1 MTHPL
6 KPSEADPLTDDP
18 NLLVSTRDAAAV
30 IPVPHLTSGRL
41 LARNSL
47 WNLFGQLLPMVI
59 AVVTIPLLIRGLGVA
74 RFGVLSLAWIVIGY
88 FSLFDMGIGRALTKL
103 VADKIGAG
111 EEHHIPQLAWTAL
124 LLMLLL
130 GVFSGLITC
139 VLSPLLVHRLLRVP
153 PELQQETLF
162 GFYLL
167 ALSIPMVTVTSGWRG
182 ILEAQQRFRVLNLIR
197 IPMSTFSF
205 VGPWLVLPF
214 SHSLVPIISVL
225 VVGRL
230 VGCGA
235 HQVACFRSLPV
246 LGRSFVVDRR
256 LIAPL
261 LRIGG
266 WMMTSNLLGP
276 AILYLDRFL
285 IGALLSMS
293 AVAYYTTP
301 FDMVSRLWVIPTSL
315 GGVLFPA
322 FAISMVQDPRRTG
335 LLLSRGVKYTLLA
348 TFPPVLVIVT
358 LSPEILRVWLGSAF
372 AANSATVLRW
382 LAAGILLNCV
392 GVIPFALLQGIGRPD
407 LTGKLLLIDL
417 PIYLGV
423 AWILIT
429 RFGIQG
435 AAMAWALR
443 AGAEFI
449 ICLLLSRRVLLKE
462 LTSLRAAWIGL
473 GMALSILS
481 FASLP
486 TALVTK
492 CLFLGVSLLS
502 FFIVGWYLILEPEE
516 QLFLMQ
522 GRRTLVAT
530 AGGG

>member
-1 MTHPL
+1 M
-6 KPSEADPLTDDP
+6 DDP
-18 NLLVSTRDAAAV
+18 NLLAVVEQVAADNS
-30 IPVPHLTSGRL
+30 VPHLTSGRL

-47 WNLFGQLLPMVI
+47 WNLFGQLLPMVV

-111 EEHHIPQLAWTAL
+111 AQHHIPQLAWTAL
-124 LLMLLL
+124 FLMLLL
-130 GVFSGLITC
+130 GVFSGLITSM
-139 VLSPLLVHRLLRVP
+139 LTPLLVHRLLKVP
-153 PELQQETLF
+153 AELQRETLY

-182 ILEAQQRFRVLNLIR
+182 MLEAQQRFRVLNLIR

-225 VVGRL
+225 VLGRL
-230 VGCGA
+230 IGCVV
-235 HQVACFRSLPV
+235 HQMACFHAFPLLRRTFV
-246 LGRSFVVDRR
+246 LDRG
-256 LIAPL
+256 LVAPL

-266 WMMTSNLLGP
+266 WMMTSNLIGP

-322 FAISMVQDPRRTG
+322 FAISMANDPKRTG
-335 LLLSRGVKYTLLA
+335 LLLSRGVKYILLA
-348 TFPPVLVIVT
+348 TFPLVLIIVT
-358 LSPEILRVWLGSAF
+358 LSPEILRLWLGAAF
-372 AANSATVLRW
+372 AENSAIVLRW

-407 LTGKLLLIDL
+407 ITGKLLLIDL
-417 PIYLGV
+417 PIYMGV
-423 AWILIT
+423 AWVLIT
-429 RFGIQG
+429 HFGIRG
-435 AAMAWALR
+435 AAMAWAIR
-443 AGAEFI
+443 AAAECV
-449 ICLLLSRRVLLKE
+449 ICLLLSRKVLSGAV
-462 LTSLRAAWIGL
+462 TSLKSAWISMAMVVAVLGCATLPSGL
-473 GMALSILS
+473 VARC
-481 FASLP
+481 
-486 TALVTK
+486 V
-492 CLFLGVSLLS
+492 FLGVVLPTFVFL
-502 FFIVGWYLILEPEE
+502 GWHLILGPEE
-516 QLFLMQ
+516 
-522 GRRTLVAT
+522 RRFVAQSRRGFAAV
-530 AGGG
+530 AGAD